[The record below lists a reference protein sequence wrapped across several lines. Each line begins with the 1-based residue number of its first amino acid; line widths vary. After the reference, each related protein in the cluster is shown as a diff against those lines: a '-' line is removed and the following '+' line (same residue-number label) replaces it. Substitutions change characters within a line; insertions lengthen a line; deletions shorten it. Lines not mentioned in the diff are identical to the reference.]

1 MDSQEESGRRRYL
14 TEEAEESLT
23 ELLEAYPEF
32 SEEAAQA
39 VFRAECEKFEELFRD
54 STDASSV
61 REMALH
67 QTGKRLKDGDL
78 PESVEQPGN

>member
-1 MDSQEESGRRRYL
+1 MDFQQESGRRKYL
-14 TEEAEESLT
+14 TDEVEESLT
-23 ELLEAYPEF
+23 ELLEAHPEF
-32 SEEAAQA
+32 SEETAQA

-61 REMALH
+61 RDIALH

-78 PESVEQPGN
+78 PETIEQPEQ